1 MWLQAAKFLHIPG
14 RSDEFLCRTRF
25 QPANIHTKIINPKN
39 FLLSGEVAILRMNCE
54 IVTNVSVGSG
64 DFTDK
69 NEQRLNGGC
78 VVTKMLKDAEK

>member
-1 MWLQAAKFLHIPG
+1 MWLQAAKFLHIVNPAG
-14 RSDEFLCRTRF
+14 KSSMPSPF
-25 QPANIHTKIINPKN
+25 QRANIHTKIVTPKI
-39 FLLSGEVAILRMNCE
+39 FCLSGEVAILRMNCE